1 MDEARL
7 DDQAEDRA
15 PRATFGTRRRALKGL
30 RADAN
35 KDAAFVFPS
44 RPSKTGYRVEI
55 EPDWK
60 ELSAAAQ
67 LTGVRLHDL
76 ATHLRKHLG
85 LGWAVAADHRRP
97 LGPHPGEHHAALQP
111 FGRRSAAQGDGDRRA
126 VITGKPSA
134 EIGAAGQE
142 GVMTKVIWGE
152 PLPGLVWN
160 DDATALQ
167 PEP

>member
-15 PRATFGTRRRALKGL
+15 PRATLGTRRRALKGL

-76 ATHLRKHLG
+76 RHTYASILASAGQSLPIIGALLGHTQASTTQRYSHLADDPLRK
-85 LGWAVAADHRRP
+85 ATEIAA
-97 LGPHPGEHHAALQP
+97 
-111 FGRRSAAQGDGDRRA
+111 A

-134 EIGAAGQE
+134 EIVQLGKRA
-142 GVMTKVIWGE
+142 
-152 PLPGLVWN
+152 
-160 DDATALQ
+160 
-167 PEP
+167 